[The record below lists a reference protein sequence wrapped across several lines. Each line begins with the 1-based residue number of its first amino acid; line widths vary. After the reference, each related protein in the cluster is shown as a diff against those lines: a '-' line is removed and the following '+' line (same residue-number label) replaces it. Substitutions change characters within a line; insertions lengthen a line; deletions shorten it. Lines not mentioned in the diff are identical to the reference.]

1 MAKKLKIPKKIAGVR
16 VPKVLRKSTLMRNL
30 LGSEVG
36 RQLVA
41 DALVAAATAAA
52 AVLVS
57 RPQVRK
63 AGAAV
68 ANKGEDAAKV
78 AKDALKSAA
87 AAVTESLGNAAR
99 VALGQDQPSRSKLSR
114 TH

>member
-1 MAKKLKIPKKIAGVR
+1 MAKTLKIPKKIAGVK

-36 RQLVA
+36 RRVVA
-41 DALVAAATAAA
+41 DALVAAASAAA
-52 AVLVS
+52 AVLVN
-57 RPQVRK
+57 RADVRK

-68 ANKGEDAAKV
+68 AHTSEDAAKV

-87 AAVTESLGNAAR
+87 AAVTESLGNAAK
-99 VALGQDQPSRSKLSR
+99 VALGQDQPSRSKQR